1 MNIPSRSIC
10 VLASIVFASL
20 SASAIAQIPQ
30 EIDPVVNQVKQTVEQ
45 EKLVPDAQCIDYF
58 LTKNIRP
65 GVDLVDILEKHDVK
79 CGGDPQAHPRLFS
92 VYVDQKTHRMASD
105 VGDTSGDGELK
116 MLYPP
121 K

>member
-1 MNIPSRSIC
+1 MNIQSIRIGAL
-10 VLASIVFASL
+10 VSIAIVSL
-20 SASAIAQIPQ
+20 STRAIAQIPH
-30 EIDPVVNQVKQTVEQ
+30 ETDPVVNQVKQTVEQ
-45 EKLVPDAQCIDYF
+45 EKLVPDSQCIDYF
-58 LTKNIRP
+58 LTRNIKP

-79 CGGDPQAHPRLFS
+79 CGGDPQTHPRLFS

-105 VGDTSGDGELK
+105 VNDTSGDGELK